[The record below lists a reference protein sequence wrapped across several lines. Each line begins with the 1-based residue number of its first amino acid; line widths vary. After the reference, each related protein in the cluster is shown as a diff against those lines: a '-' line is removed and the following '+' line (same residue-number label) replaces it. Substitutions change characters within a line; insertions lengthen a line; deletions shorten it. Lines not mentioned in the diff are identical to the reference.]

1 MSKKEGVEPTA
12 AAIHIRSVFTVVL
25 QDAVTPGMNQA
36 IKSADE
42 LYRFWHNF
50 ENLPRFMKHLKNV
63 EVYDEKKSHWIANAP
78 WGQSVEWDAYIL
90 EDRENEFISWASAE
104 GSDVDNSGF
113 VCFTKAPSD
122 RGTEVKVVMEYNP
135 PGGHWEQRSLNFLVK
150 NQNSKLAMNY
160 IEGQTV
166 LLEAI
171 HKRWYITK
179 HENYYPSCLLPPT

>member
-1 MSKKEGVEPTA
+1 MG
-12 AAIHIRSVFTVVL
+12 
-25 QDAVTPGMNQA
+25 
-36 IKSADE
+36 
-42 LYRFWHNF
+42 
-50 ENLPRFMKHLKNV
+50 
-63 EVYDEKKSHWIANAP
+63 
-78 WGQSVEWDAYIL
+78 AYIL

-113 VCFTKAPSD
+113 VRFTKAPSD

-171 HKRWYITK
+171 HERWYITK